1 MNGLK
6 ALWAV
11 LFRRTNPSLAQVE
24 PERRGLHSAELQSAG
39 AELRRQREELGLNLD
54 EIAAGLRIK
63 PVYLSAIEEGRIDGL
78 PGAAYA
84 TGFVRA
90 YGAYLGLDSLDISRR
105 FKMAAARLNTKPAL
119 TFPTPSK
126 ERSRPGGGTLALAS
140 ILVICAYAVWY
151 YFGAADQSRPHRV
164 TEVPPTLLSESLK
177 PQPAPS
183 AAKLPVRVA
192 PPPSTAR
199 EATAGT
205 ATGASPLAGS
215 HSVGSSSLVAPAVPP
230 TGGPPTGSP
239 EATSGFGASGG
250 VASAAS
256 NPAPVATPGPR
267 AASVTVVAN
276 AAPSAAPIDSSPN
289 QAMAASGVSPQGEA
303 ARNYGAGSGQS
314 RIVLR
319 ATADSWIEVR
329 DAGRTVLFAGL
340 LRPGDTYRVPDLPG
354 LSMRAGNAGGL
365 TAIVDG
371 TPTANLG
378 PIGAVRNLALDP
390 KVLGQRGFTTRP

>member
-6 ALWAV
+6 ALWSV
-11 LFRRTNPSLAQVE
+11 LFRQTNPSLARAE
-24 PERRGLHSAELQSAG
+24 SERQGLRSSELQSAG
-39 AELRRQREELGLNLD
+39 AALRRQREELGLDLN

-63 PVYLSAIEEGRIDGL
+63 PVYLNAIEEGRIDDL
-78 PGAAYA
+78 PGATYA
-84 TGFVRA
+84 IGFVRA
-90 YGAYLGLDSLDISRR
+90 YSAYLELDSPEILRR

-119 TFPTPSK
+119 VFPTPSM
-126 ERSRPGGGTLALAS
+126 ERSLPGGGTLALAS

-151 YFGAADQSRPHRV
+151 YFGANDQSRPRRV
-164 TEVPPTLLSESLK
+164 TEVPPSLLSVSSK
-177 PQPAPS
+177 PEPALA
-183 AAKLPVRVA
+183 AAKPRVSVA
-192 PPPSTAR
+192 PPPSAAR
-199 EATAGT
+199 DAAAAN
-205 ATGASPLAGS
+205 ATGASPVADP
-215 HSVGSSSLVAPAVPP
+215 HSVQSSSLVPPAVPRP
-230 TGGPPTGSP
+230 GVPPSGPA
-239 EATSGFGASGG
+239 EATSRFGAAGG
-250 VASAAS
+250 IASAAS
-256 NPAPVATPGPR
+256 NPAPLAPSGPR
-267 AASVTVVAN
+267 AASVRAVVNTVA
-276 AAPSAAPIDSSPN
+276 SAAAIDSNPN
-289 QAMAASGVSPQGEA
+289 QAMAAAPGASLQGEA

-378 PIGAVRNLALDP
+378 PIGAVRNVALDP
-390 KVLGQRGFTTRP
+390 KLLGQGGRHN